1 MPLKLVIS
9 TEEKIHVT
17 LAPKTAGGNPAAV
30 DGAPVWSVV
39 SGAGT
44 VVSDANGLGAFLL
57 STGTVDGI
65 DTVFMVSADADL
77 GPGIINIQDT
87 ITLTTA
93 HAQAAALGLTAAP
106 AVPKI

>member
-1 MPLKLVIS
+1 MPLNLVIS

-17 LAPKTAGGNPAAV
+17 LAPKTASGNPATV

-39 SGAGT
+39 SGSGT
-44 VVSDANGLGAFLL
+44 VVPDANGLGAFLV
-57 STGTVDGI
+57 STNTVDGI
-65 DTVFMVSADADL
+65 DTVFKVAADADL

-87 ITLTTA
+87 VTLTTT

-106 AVPKI
+106 AVPKV